1 MLSIR
6 DSKVNP
12 IKQNRSHSISV
23 ENMTVS
29 RKLFRLFKW
38 LNEYVQIRKL
48 LASDYSKIDKC
59 LYILTKMAFFM
70 YWVFDNLGI
79 LIKVKF
85 LRVPIQL
92 NNINRRASQFWLI
105 GLTLVIIH
113 TIRNL
118 MNVSVDFAN
127 L

>member
-1 MLSIR
+1 
-6 DSKVNP
+6 
-12 IKQNRSHSISV
+12 
-23 ENMTVS
+23 MTVS

-48 LASDYSKIDKC
+48 LASDYPKIDKC

-79 LIKVKF
+79 LIKIKF
-85 LRVPIQL
+85 LSVPIQL

-105 GLTLVIIH
+105 GLVLVIIH

-118 MNVSVDFAN
+118 MNVSADFAN